1 MSDARDML
9 ADLSNPAYEQ
19 TLLNQG
25 ITAQVPRLTV
35 STDSGLVS
43 RLSGLFPAAC
53 LAAALLCLTPGSPGA
68 GNAPSDPSHSN
79 RLAGETSPYLLLH
92 AHNPVDWY
100 PWGEEAFARARRE
113 DLPIFLSVGY
123 STCYWCHVM
132 EREVFADP
140 EIAVLMNQWF
150 VNVKVDREERPDID
164 RIYMTA
170 TQMLTRHGGW
180 PNSVFMT
187 PELEPFYAGTYF
199 PPEDRYGRPGFP
211 SLLRNLRHHWLN
223 SRERV
228 DGTAA
233 EVAAAIRARLS
244 AGPAPPRDPDTT
256 LVLAAADAILGRY
269 DGTNGGFGGA
279 PKFPPSID
287 LEFLMH
293 PWVGDRREK
302 AASVVD
308 HTLRAMADGGIYDQV
323 GGGFHRYATDAR
335 WRVPHFEKML
345 YNQAQLARLYTRA
358 FSLTGEER
366 WRLVAEDILRFV
378 DREMTSP
385 EGPFYSALDAETE
398 TVEGKYYIW
407 TEAGIRDL
415 LGPEQTHL
423 FFEIYG
429 LAPMPEGHEQVVF
442 RRGAAGRIAAER
454 GWSEADLA
462 ARAEPLRT
470 SLRKARN
477 EREYPLLDDKIITS
491 WNGMMIAA
499 CAEAAAAFDDS
510 RYRLRAE
517 KAARFLLERMRS
529 KSGELKR
536 VYRNET
542 AKQRA
547 FLEDYAFL
555 AEGLLALHRA
565 TGEEQWLVEAGRICD
580 QMIVRF
586 RDPEGGGLFFSEGGA
601 DLIARST
608 TGTDSALPSPNAVAA
623 VCLLQLARETGDSS
637 YRDHAAGILRLFAG
651 AAASSPAAYTHLA
664 AAAADYLTGDR
675 KAAGSPG
682 QELPGRGG
690 PEPGQA
696 PLQPEILALETS
708 PAELRLKPGGSAGFR
723 LLLRLADG
731 WHVNSNPASND
742 WLIPT
747 SLIANSDLPVR
758 LASVDYPAGRPL
770 YLEALGE
777 TLSVYDGGTAIAGR
791 VDAGAAAGAS
801 GELRLLLQYQACDD
815 SRCLPPAEVSRT
827 LPLTVE

>member
-1 MSDARDML
+1 MKL
-9 ADLSNPAYEQ
+9 HPH
-19 TLLNQG
+19 
-25 ITAQVPRLTV
+25 
-35 STDSGLVS
+35 GL
-43 RLSGLFPAAC
+43 PAAC
-53 LAAALLCLTPGSPGA
+53 LASAMLCLTPGSPAA
-68 GNAPSDPSHSN
+68 GNAPSDPSDPPHTN

-100 PWGEEAFARARRE
+100 PWGEEAFAKARGE

-140 EIAVLMNQWF
+140 EIAALMNQWF

-170 TQMLTRHGGW
+170 TRMLTRHGGW
-180 PNSVFMT
+180 PNSVFLT

-211 SLLRNLRHHWLN
+211 SLLRTLRHHWLD
-223 SRERV
+223 SREQV
-228 DGTAA
+228 DETADQ
-233 EVAAAIRARLS
+233 VAAAIRGHLS

-256 LVLAAADAILGRY
+256 LVLAAADAILDRY

-293 PWVGDRREK
+293 PWVAERRGK

-308 HTLRAMADGGIYDQV
+308 HTLRAMADGGICDQV

-358 FSLTGEER
+358 FTLTGDER

-462 ARAEPLRT
+462 ARLEPLRA

-491 WNGMMIAA
+491 WNGMMIVA

-517 KAARFLLERMRS
+517 KAARFLLGRMRS

-536 VYRNET
+536 VYRNGT
-542 AKQRA
+542 ARQRA

-565 TGEEQWLVEAGRICD
+565 TGEEQWLVEARGICD
-580 QMIVRF
+580 EMIVRF
-586 RDPEGGGLFFSEGGA
+586 RDPEGGFFFSEGGA

-623 VCLLQLARETGDSS
+623 ICLLQVARETGDSS
-637 YRDHAAGILRLFAG
+637 YRDLAAGILRLFGG
-651 AAASSPAAYTHLA
+651 AAAASPAAHTHLA
-664 AAAADYLTGDR
+664 AAAADYLAGGREAAEPTGQGLPAR
-675 KAAGSPG
+675 GPG
-682 QELPGRGG
+682 E
-690 PEPGQA
+690 A

-723 LLLRLADG
+723 LVLRLADG

-770 YLEALGE
+770 YLEAFGE
-777 TLSVYDGGTAIAGR
+777 TLSVYDGGTALSGT

-815 SRCLPPAEVSRT
+815 SRCLPPAEISRT

>member
-1 MSDARDML
+1 M
-9 ADLSNPAYEQ
+9 
-19 TLLNQG
+19 
-25 ITAQVPRLTV
+25 
-35 STDSGLVS
+35 
-43 RLSGLFPAAC
+43 
-53 LAAALLCLTPGSPGA
+53 LCLTPGSPAA
-68 GNAPSDPSHSN
+68 GNAPSDPSDPLHTN

-140 EIAVLMNQWF
+140 EIAALMNQWF

-170 TQMLTRHGGW
+170 TRMLTRHGGW

-211 SLLRNLRHHWLN
+211 SLLRTLRHHWLD
-223 SRERV
+223 SREQV
-228 DGTAA
+228 DETADQ
-233 EVAAAIRARLS
+233 VASAIRGHLS
-244 AGPAPPRDPDTT
+244 AGRAPPRDPDTT
-256 LVLAAADAILGRY
+256 FVLAAADAILDRY
-269 DGTNGGFGGA
+269 DGTHGGFGGA

-293 PWVGDRREK
+293 PWVAERRGK

-308 HTLRAMADGGIYDQV
+308 HTLRAMADGGICDQV

-358 FSLTGEER
+358 FTLTGDER

-378 DREMTSP
+378 VREMTSP

-407 TEAGIRDL
+407 TEAEIRDL
-415 LGPEQTHL
+415 LGTEQAGL
-423 FFEIYG
+423 FFEIHG
-429 LAPMPEGHEQVVF
+429 LAPMPEGHEKVVF
-442 RRGAAGRIAAER
+442 RRGDASRIAAER
-454 GWSEADLA
+454 GWSEGDLS
-462 ARAEPLRT
+462 ARLEPLRA

-477 EREYPLLDDKIITS
+477 ERENPLLDDKIITS

-547 FLEDYAFL
+547 FLDDYAFL

-565 TGEEQWLVEAGRICD
+565 AGEEQWLAEARRICD
-580 QMIVRF
+580 EMILRF
-586 RDPEGGGLFFSEGGA
+586 RDPEGGGFFFSEGGA

-623 VCLLQLARETGDSS
+623 VCLLQVARETGDSS
-637 YRDHAAGILRLFAG
+637 YSDPAAGILRLFGG
-651 AAASSPAAYTHLA
+651 AAAASPAAYTHLA
-664 AAAADYLTGDR
+664 AAAADYLTGGR
-675 KAAGSPG
+675 KAAGSSPG
-682 QELPGRGG
+682 QGLPGRGD
-690 PEPGQA
+690 PGEA

-723 LLLRLADG
+723 LVLRLADG

-777 TLSVYDGGTAIAGR
+777 TLSVYDGGTALSGTI
-791 VDAGAAAGAS
+791 DAGAAAGAS

-815 SRCLPPAEVSRT
+815 SRCLPPAEISRT

>member
-1 MSDARDML
+1 M
-9 ADLSNPAYEQ
+9 
-19 TLLNQG
+19 
-25 ITAQVPRLTV
+25 
-35 STDSGLVS
+35 
-43 RLSGLFPAAC
+43 
-53 LAAALLCLTPGSPGA
+53 
-68 GNAPSDPSHSN
+68 
-79 RLAGETSPYLLLH
+79 
-92 AHNPVDWY
+92 
-100 PWGEEAFARARRE
+100 
-113 DLPIFLSVGY
+113 
-123 STCYWCHVM
+123 
-132 EREVFADP
+132 FADP
-140 EIAVLMNQWF
+140 EIAALMNQWF

-170 TQMLTRHGGW
+170 TRMLTRHGGW
-180 PNSVFMT
+180 PNSVFLT

-211 SLLRNLRHHWLN
+211 SLLLTLRHHWLD
-223 SRERV
+223 SREQV
-228 DGTAA
+228 DETADQ
-233 EVAAAIRARLS
+233 VAAAIRGHLS

-256 LVLAAADAILGRY
+256 LVLAAADAILDRY

-293 PWVGDRREK
+293 PWVAERRGK

-308 HTLRAMADGGIYDQV
+308 HTLRAMADGGICDQV

-358 FSLTGEER
+358 FSLTSDER

-407 TEAGIRDL
+407 TEAEIRDL
-415 LGPEQTHL
+415 LGPEQARL
-423 FFEIYG
+423 FFEIHG

-442 RRGAAGRIAAER
+442 RRGDAGGTAAEK
-454 GWSEADLA
+454 GWSEGDLA
-462 ARAEPLRT
+462 ARLEPLRA

-491 WNGMMIAA
+491 WNGMMIVA

-517 KAARFLLERMRS
+517 KAARFLLGRMRS

-542 AKQRA
+542 ARQRA

-565 TGEEQWLVEAGRICD
+565 TGEEQWLVEARGICD
-580 QMIVRF
+580 EMIVRF
-586 RDPEGGGLFFSEGGA
+586 RDPEGGFFFSEGGA

-623 VCLLQLARETGDSS
+623 ICLLQVARETGDSS
-637 YRDHAAGILRLFAG
+637 YRDLAAGILRLFGG
-651 AAASSPAAYTHLA
+651 AAAASPAAHTHLA
-664 AAAADYLTGDR
+664 AAAADYLAGGREAAEPTGQGLPAR
-675 KAAGSPG
+675 GPG
-682 QELPGRGG
+682 E
-690 PEPGQA
+690 A

-723 LLLRLADG
+723 LVLRLADG

-777 TLSVYDGGTAIAGR
+777 TLSVYGGGTGLSGT

-815 SRCLPPAEVSRT
+815 SRCLPPAEISRT